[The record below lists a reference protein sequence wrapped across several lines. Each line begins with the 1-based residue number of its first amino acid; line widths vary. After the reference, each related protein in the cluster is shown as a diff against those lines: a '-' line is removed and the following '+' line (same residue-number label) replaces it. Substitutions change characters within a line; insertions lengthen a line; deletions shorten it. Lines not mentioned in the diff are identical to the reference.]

1 MSSLT
6 NAPFGIVTI
15 GRNEGDR
22 LRRCLQS
29 LPPNVPVVYVDSG
42 STDRSDIWAQD
53 FGAELVRLDPSS
65 PFTAARARNAGFR
78 RLMEVLPNTP
88 FVQFIDGDCELAEGW
103 PAAAIDFL
111 QMHEDVAAV
120 FGRRRER
127 FPDRSIYNQLCDWEW
142 DGPPGDALACGG
154 DVMMRVSALQAV
166 GGYRDSLIA
175 GEEPELCVRLRAKR
189 WRIVRL
195 QAEMTF
201 HDAAITRF
209 SQWWRRTRRSGYA
222 FAQGA
227 HLHGA
232 PPERHWVWESRR
244 AWLWGL
250 WLPLFCLAA
259 GVLVMP
265 WGFLSFM
272 VYPAQMLRQT
282 LWGKGAFRERIT
294 KGFFQLLGRFPEAFG
309 QLQFLRERTLGRT
322 NALIEYK

>member
-1 MSSLT
+1 MSSRSDP
-6 NAPFGIVTI
+6 PFGIVTI

-22 LRRCLQS
+22 LKRCLQS
-29 LPPNVPVVYVDSG
+29 LPPNVPIIYVDSG
-42 STDRSDIWAQD
+42 STDRSDIWAQE
-53 FGAELVRLDPSS
+53 FGAELIRLDPSS
-65 PFTAARARNAGFR
+65 AFTAARARNAGFR

-103 PAAAIDFL
+103 PAAAIGFL
-111 QMHEDVAAV
+111 QMYEDVAAV

-195 QAEMTF
+195 QVEMTL
-201 HDAAITRF
+201 HDAAMTRF

-222 FAQGA
+222 FAEGA
-227 HLHGA
+227 HLHGE

-244 AWLWGL
+244 ALLWGL
-250 WLPLFCLAA
+250 WLPLFCVAA
-259 GVLVMP
+259 GFVVMP
-265 WGFLSFM
+265 WGFLTFII
-272 VYPAQMLRQT
+272 YPAQLLRQT
-282 LWGKGAFRERIT
+282 VRGKGAFRERVT
-294 KGFFQLLGRFPEAFG
+294 RGFFQLLGRFPEAVG
-309 QLQFLRERTLGRT
+309 QLQFLRDRMLGRP